1 MFDGSLTMGKAPVF
15 LRNTLKMTMT
25 SKADNNI
32 ITMIRQN
39 QAKLA
44 QSNEDKPEHL
54 KMKTSGDTA
63 CDLNAS
69 KSTSFMK
76 K

>member
-1 MFDGSLTMGKAPVF
+1 MGKAPVF
-15 LRNTLKMTMT
+15 LRNTLKMA
-25 SKADNNI
+25 ADNEI
-32 ITMIRQN
+32 ISLIRQKE
-39 QAKLA
+39 AELV
-44 QSNEDKPEHL
+44 QSNEDKPERI
-54 KMKTSGDTA
+54 KMKASGDTA

>member
-1 MFDGSLTMGKAPVF
+1 MGKAPVF
-15 LRNTLKMTMT
+15 LRNTLKTNT
-25 SKADNNI
+25 SNEI
-32 ITMIRQN
+32 ISMIRQ
-39 QAKLA
+39 KETELV
-44 QSNEDKPEHL
+44 QSNEDKPEQL

>member
-1 MFDGSLTMGKAPVF
+1 
-15 LRNTLKMTMT
+15 
-25 SKADNNI
+25 
-32 ITMIRQN
+32 MIRQN